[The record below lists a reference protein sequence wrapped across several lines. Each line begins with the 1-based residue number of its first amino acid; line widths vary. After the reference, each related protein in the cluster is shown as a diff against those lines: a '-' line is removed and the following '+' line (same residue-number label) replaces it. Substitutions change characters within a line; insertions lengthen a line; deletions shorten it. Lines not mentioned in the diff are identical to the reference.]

1 MSNSI
6 IVFWDF
12 GDTDLET
19 LPYAEAL
26 RQARIPEGVSLPHH
40 LEDEDEI
47 SDWLS
52 DTYGFTHFGW
62 ANAMDSLPTWDGQ
75 NEYYSAPSRRVSECF
90 S

>member
-1 MSNSI
+1 MSRSI

-26 RQARIPEGVSLPHH
+26 RLSKLPEGVSLPLS
-40 LEDEDEI
+40 LEGEDEI

-62 ANAMDSLPTWDGQ
+62 VNSADSLPSWT
-75 NEYYSAPSRRVSECF
+75 E
-90 S
+90 